1 MENLSAA
8 QSRKGVYKMEN
19 TENKAKA
26 TKTAEIVSYSVTG
39 VISVDALDKDPKAAV
54 KLLAERTAL
63 LNDTERVNIVKGG
76 EYAGRL
82 AWVITAINVAQA
94 CNAVKRTEQSTKK
107 EQLADMLNM
116 KKSSIYNYVKAGN
129 KLLAYKY
136 DKIPLSMYEF
146 IKDDT
151 AEMAYTVK
159 VTVIEKIGS
168 YSIKS
173 ENAVTVYDI
182 YSAVKINN
190 KNKSTATAFDVPA
203 NAVKEIKKAS
213 EIAVQDIDGRE
224 CYVLNGK
231 DIDIHFL
238 SIRK

>member
-1 MENLSAA
+1 
-8 QSRKGVYKMEN
+8 MEN
-19 TENKAKA
+19 TENKAKT

-63 LNDTERVNIVKGG
+63 LNDTERVNVVKGG

-94 CNAVKRTEQSTKK
+94 CNAVKRTEQATKK
-107 EQLADMLNM
+107 EQLAEMLSM

-129 KLLAYKY
+129 KLLSYKY

-146 IKDDT
+146 IKDET
-151 AEMAYTVK
+151 KEKPEISSVRPVSNVGVYTL
-159 VTVIEKIGS
+159 TENGNDYTYKI
-168 YSIKS
+168 Y
-173 ENAVTVYDI
+173 T
-182 YSAVKINN
+182 AVKTLTNGKTVN
-190 KNKSTATAFDVPA
+190 TAFDVPES
-203 NAVKEIKKAS
+203 VKLNKNS
-213 EIAVQDIDGRE
+213 EILVQVVAGKE
-224 CYVLNGK
+224 SYVLNGK